1 MTTFKHS
8 LSQWLTIR
16 CLNTKPKTREFYTAV
31 AKIISDAWSEP
42 DVSVDQITPDMV
54 LAFAQLVSHHCPS
67 RWNTFVA
74 ALRYITPHGKIL
86 ARRRLRVGRFDP
98 PSQLLFEKFLSDV
111 DSNPRTK
118 AGLTVRFL
126 VLTGLRKGEA
136 FGLRWENV
144 FADYIKVPAEL
155 CKSGVE
161 RAVPFLPGLA
171 EIIARL
177 RAMDNGVFVLPRA
190 CPRTVIECTSLRV
203 FGRQWSLHSFR
214 HLFATRCI
222 EQGVPLPIVAT
233 WLGHQDKGVTLTRN
247 YLHLVDEQTRRE
259 AARVKIEMIL
269 PTMVTRK
276 EAASSLPW

>member
-1 MTTFKHS
+1 MTTFNTS
-8 LSQWLTIR
+8 LSQWLALR
-16 CLNTKPKTREFYTAV
+16 SLNTKPKTREFYTAV
-31 AKIISDAWSEP
+31 AKIISNAWTER
-42 DVSVDQITPDMV
+42 DVAVDQITPDMI

-74 ALRYITPHGKIL
+74 TLSYITPHGKIL
-86 ARRRLRVGRFDP
+86 SRRRLRVGRFDP
-98 PSQLLFEKFLSDV
+98 PSQLLFEKFLADV

-144 FADYIKVPAEL
+144 FAGYIKVPAEL

-190 CPRTVIECTSLRV
+190 CPRTEC
-203 FGRQWSLHSFR
+203 
-214 HLFATRCI
+214 
-222 EQGVPLPIVAT
+222 
-233 WLGHQDKGVTLTRN
+233 
-247 YLHLVDEQTRRE
+247 
-259 AARVKIEMIL
+259 
-269 PTMVTRK
+269 
-276 EAASSLPW
+276 